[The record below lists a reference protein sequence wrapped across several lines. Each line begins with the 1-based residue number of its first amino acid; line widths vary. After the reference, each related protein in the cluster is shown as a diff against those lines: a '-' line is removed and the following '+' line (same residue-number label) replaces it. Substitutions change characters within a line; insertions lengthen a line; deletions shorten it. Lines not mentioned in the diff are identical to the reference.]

1 MSAVAPTG
9 PTPEPAQEKAPSV
22 EKAAPSTEK
31 PAAAAAAAPA
41 APGATGGA
49 PAVPAKKQSA
59 AAEAK
64 AKKQAEK
71 AARRAQAV
79 AAKTGP
85 PGAGGPAPTADAPG
99 GTQPSQQGEGGKGG
113 KTKAKQE
120 GGGATGAP
128 SLAQS
133 GRGKPAAPQADKEK
147 KKEAKPL
154 VPACFAHIPVAKRI
168 ALPDVDRDVHP
179 TVLALG
185 QQMATF
191 TLRENMD
198 RLKGTLLAFKEVL
211 RSYEA
216 PAGNAFSRHFVPHVL
231 NPQIE
236 YLTECRPMCFAM
248 GNAIRMIKTHVSG
261 LDIDTS
267 DKQAVESLCE
277 TIDAFIE
284 EKVHYA
290 EVIVTKNAAAM
301 IADGDVVLT
310 YGHHR
315 LVRKAIQLARAAGR
329 HFSVVVVE
337 DPWGSGRDLAKLLR
351 GGGLLGVS
359 YVPRLVELGSVL
371 RPGTKVMLG
380 VESVFA
386 NGTLYAPAGTSD
398 VAAAASA
405 LALPVVALC
414 ESINVDRDRVAVEPL
429 TYNEVD
435 PDRCSEASFRLL
447 FDTTR
452 EKHVSVLV
460 TEYETETG
468 NAPSASVLAILKKQE
483 DPN

>member
-1 MSAVAPTG
+1 M
-9 PTPEPAQEKAPSV
+9 
-22 EKAAPSTEK
+22 
-31 PAAAAAAAPA
+31 
-41 APGATGGA
+41 
-49 PAVPAKKQSA
+49 
-59 AAEAK
+59 
-64 AKKQAEK
+64 
-71 AARRAQAV
+71 
-79 AAKTGP
+79 
-85 PGAGGPAPTADAPG
+85 
-99 GTQPSQQGEGGKGG
+99 
-113 KTKAKQE
+113 
-120 GGGATGAP
+120 
-128 SLAQS
+128 
-133 GRGKPAAPQADKEK
+133 
-147 KKEAKPL
+147 
-154 VPACFAHIPVAKRI
+154 
-168 ALPDVDRDVHP
+168 
-179 TVLALG
+179 
-185 QQMATF
+185 
-191 TLRENMD
+191 
-198 RLKGTLLAFKEVL
+198 
-211 RSYEA
+211 
-216 PAGNAFSRHFVPHVL
+216 L

-261 LDIDTS
+261 LDMDTS

-301 IADGDVVLT
+301 IAEGDVVLT

-329 HFSVVVVE
+329 RFSVVVVE

-351 GGGLLGVS
+351 GGRGGPGCGLGAVTVS

-435 PDRCSEASFRLL
+435 PDRCSETNFRLL

-468 NAPSASVLAILKKQE
+468 NAPIASVLAILKKQE